1 MNFDQTCLA
10 ISTFGLFIFAVLTL
24 LMAGKMIIAGIVY
37 AITGKST
44 PVEKLEGLEK
54 DHPLAMARLFALAGL
69 LILGGM
75 GAVLIRSLFQ
85 GICS

>member
-10 ISTFGLFIFAVLTL
+10 ISTCGLVIFAVLAL

-37 AITGKST
+37 AITGKTS
-44 PVEKLEGLEK
+44 PVEKLEGFDK
-54 DHPLAMARLFALAGL
+54 DHPLATVRLFALAGL

-85 GICS
+85 WVGS